1 MKDFEAK
8 VAAIT
13 GAASGIGRG
22 LALELAR
29 QGCHLAL
36 CCDRNVQG
44 LQETKEQARQ
54 LGVNVT
60 SQQLDVAD
68 RGAVHAWA
76 DQVAADHG
84 KINLIFNNA
93 GVDLAS
99 TIEGVSYEDFEWLMS
114 INFWGV
120 VYGTKAFLPH
130 LKASGDGHVVNISSV
145 FGLTGMPAQGPY
157 NSSKFALR
165 GFTDCLREELD
176 MMDCGVSATSVHPGG
191 IKTSIAKSGRVD
203 SSIRALGFDERDF
216 WQKFESRF
224 ITEPDKAARIIIRA
238 VQKNKRRV
246 LVGTDAYLF
255 DAAARLLP
263 SAYQPLAVKF
273 VRHVRQGDFC

>member
-8 VAAIT
+8 VAAVT

-216 WQKFESRF
+216 WQKIETRF

-273 VRHVRQGDFC
+273 VRHVMK

>member
-203 SSIRALGFDERDF
+203 SSIRTLGFDERDF
-216 WQKFESRF
+216 WQKFETRF

-273 VRHVRQGDFC
+273 VRHVMK